1 MSTLPNYSTCSK
13 SSKDFVENITER
25 DKNYENFK
33 KASKAAKKK
42 KGKLYLGSSIL
53 VFPGSTLLVHDAS
66 MLESKLVDKLSSR
79 IMAALNDRAAI
90 RENNSV
96 IPSLVFEETD
106 QYSAFKDSAIVM
118 ARFSTIS

>member
-1 MSTLPNYSTCSK
+1 MSYYFIFYYLHSVEACRPFNKLAFFFYFRFTSLQCWKVNKLIVSFVFLFFVGESFCLLIKFVPICSC
-13 SSKDFVENITER
+13 FVE
-25 DKNYENFK
+25 
-33 KASKAAKKK
+33 
-42 KGKLYLGSSIL
+42 
-53 VFPGSTLLVHDAS
+53 
-66 MLESKLVDKLSSR
+66 LSSR

-106 QYSAFKDSAIVM
+106 QYSAFRESAIVM